1 MPFKHVSAAAFLQ
14 SLERS
19 ALAFSGPDR
28 AEAIWPKNVK
38 VAHRYSLH
46 LLLNLVTIA
55 CLSQQV
61 PGLPCM
67 FTANQFQRIDM
78 RRW

>member
-38 VAHRYSLH
+38 VAHRYSFHLSASASESCYNCLLEPTGARATLH
-46 LLLNLVTIA
+46 VHCKSVSA
-55 CLSQQV
+55 H
-61 PGLPCM
+61 
-67 FTANQFQRIDM
+67 
-78 RRW
+78 